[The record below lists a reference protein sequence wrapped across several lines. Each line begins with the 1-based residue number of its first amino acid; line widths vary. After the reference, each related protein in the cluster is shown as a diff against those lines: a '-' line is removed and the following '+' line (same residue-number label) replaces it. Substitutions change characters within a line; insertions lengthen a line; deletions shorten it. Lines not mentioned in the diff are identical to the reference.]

1 MTERATPIRN
11 VVFDVGNVIVRW
23 EPERIVELAFGKD
36 LPDGITSQDL
46 FGGDI
51 FRALNRGAMSLTET
65 QRMFGERHGFDR
77 KTCDRLVSA
86 LFESLHLIEETPPLM
101 RRLKASGYGIYA
113 ITDNVHEIVAYL
125 RGRYDFWPLFDG
137 ACVSADHSTLKPD
150 PRMYTWLTETYD
162 LVPEECVFFDDL
174 QKNVDGAKAVG
185 MEAFV
190 FTTTAQAEADLRS
203 IGVDPDAKLEAA

>member
-1 MTERATPIRN
+1 MTQRATPIRN

-23 EPERIVELAFGKD
+23 EPQTIVELAFGHD
-36 LPDGITSQDL
+36 LPAGITSQEL

-150 PRMYTWLTETYD
+150 PRMYTWLTETYG

-185 MEAFV
+185 MESFV

-203 IGVDPDAKLEAA
+203 IGVDPDAQLEAA

>member
-1 MTERATPIRN
+1 MLVHTPRANCRPTSP
-11 VVFDVGNVIVRW
+11 
-23 EPERIVELAFGKD
+23 AA
-36 LPDGITSQDL
+36 DGWLCLSCLRD
-46 FGGDI
+46 
-51 FRALNRGAMSLTET
+51 
-65 QRMFGERHGFDR
+65 RHGFDR
-77 KTCDRLVSA
+77 KTCDRLVSS

-162 LVPEECVFFDDL
+162 LVPGECVFFDDL
-174 QKNVDGAKAVG
+174 QKNVDGAKAG
-185 MEAFV
+185 EANKRC
-190 FTTTAQAEADLRS
+190 APGGSARCAIS
-203 IGVDPDAKLEAA
+203 

>member
-1 MTERATPIRN
+1 MIRRPGKIRN

-23 EPERIVELAFGKD
+23 EPQTIVELAFGHQ
-36 LPDGITSQDL
+36 LPDGITSREL

-77 KTCDRLVSA
+77 RTCDRLVEA
-86 LFESLHLIEETPPLM
+86 LFESLVLIEETPPLM
-101 RRLKASGYGIYA
+101 RRLKDAGYGLYA

-137 ACVSADHSTLKPD
+137 ACVSADHATLKPD
-150 PRMYTWLTETYD
+150 PRMYTWLVETYD
-162 LVPEECVFFDDL
+162 LVPGECVFFDDL
-174 QKNVDGAKAVG
+174 EKNVAGAKAIG
-185 MEAFV
+185 MEGFV
-190 FTTTAQAEADLRS
+190 FTGSAQAEADLRS
-203 IGVDPDAKLEAA
+203 IGVDPDRKPEAA